1 MFSSM
6 AIGYAIVGL
15 LALVGGAV
23 KWYLAYRNGRKTEK
37 VIQQNAV
44 LKATLDYNKKAN
56 EIEAKPANDSF
67 DSLVDRL

>member
-1 MFSSM
+1 MSGI
-6 AIGYAIVGL
+6 ATGYIIAGL
-15 LALVGGAV
+15 LALIGGAV
-23 KWYLAYRNGRKTEK
+23 RQYLAYRDGRKTEK

-44 LKATLDYNKKAN
+44 LKATLDFNKKAN